1 MAARSG
7 MAQLIADV
15 RLMADA
21 GESEHSVGGRTYYTD
36 DDIQRYLD
44 QHRENIYREY
54 LRNEPEYGSG
64 SAEYHYYYF
73 RYAHVEGTASGSL
86 AWLITDG
93 NDDVIAGSLYTPNM
107 DAQEI
112 RFTAD
117 QRGSARYLTYRAYDI
132 YRAVSEIWRDKAAHV
147 ADRAW
152 DVSTDNHSLKRSQMA
167 KNYMDKARE
176 YAAFGKPKH
185 VRMIREDLN
194 P

>member
-93 NDDVIAGSLYTPNM
+93 NDSAHNSTGNPGMATGGCGDVLTGVITALVCQGLAPFDAARLGVYVHGLAGDLAAAELGQVAMIASDLL
-107 DAQEI
+107 
-112 RFTAD
+112 RFLPQAF
-117 QRGSARYLTYRAYDI
+117 R
-132 YRAVSEIWRDKAAHV
+132 
-147 ADRAW
+147 
-152 DVSTDNHSLKRSQMA
+152 SLK
-167 KNYMDKARE
+167 
-176 YAAFGKPKH
+176 
-185 VRMIREDLN
+185 
-194 P
+194 